1 MLLTWLTE
9 EPTAFVSVF
18 FKGKIM
24 AGLEG
29 ARLGV
34 QRDEIKEATL
44 SRQGWE
50 AGMEASWSSFEGRF
64 LILSMLTCTLK
75 VEPLFL

>member
-1 MLLTWLTE
+1 
-9 EPTAFVSVF
+9 
-18 FKGKIM
+18 M

-50 AGMEASWSSFEGRF
+50 AGMEASWSSFEGLF
-64 LILSMLTCTLK
+64 LILSMLACTLK